1 MAEQIYFEDVEE
13 GDSIPSLEKNPTSQQ
28 LVYWAAGSGDFYQ
41 IHYDTKYAQDTG
53 LPNIIVHGALKHAFL
68 GELLWRFAS
77 PEGQVKRVQCSYR
90 GMDPAVQGKDDL
102 VDQKFTLERHRH
114 PEVHRGREELRRAE
128 HPGRPRRRQHF
139 HARHRHRHPAQPRL
153 TAAPRWNSAA

>member
-1 MAEQIYFEDVEE
+1 MKRATA
-13 GDSIPSLEKNPTSQQ
+13 SPRWEKNPTSQQ

-53 LPNIIVHGALKHAFL
+53 LPNIIGHGALKHAFL

-102 VDQKFTLERHRH
+102 VDQGSSRSKAPSPGST
-114 PEVHRGREELRRAE
+114 PRAK
-128 HPGRPRRRQHF
+128 R
-139 HARHRHRHPAQPRL
+139 
-153 TAAPRWNSAA
+153 TTSS